1 MKITIVGTGYVGLVT
16 GACFSDA
23 GHEVMCVDNN
33 PKKIEMLLN
42 GELPI
47 YEPGLDVIVKRNVE
61 AGRLHFSTS
70 VAEGTKFATVIFIA
84 VGTPPGVGGEANLTY
99 VEQVGREV
107 AENMTEY
114 RLLVEKSTVPAKT
127 SEHLKRAM
135 MKYLKEDI
143 DFDVASNPEFLREG
157 TAIEDATHPDR
168 IVVGVESKRAGDI
181 LEEIYKPILAKG
193 GGQFLRMNVTS
204 AELTKHASNSFL
216 ALKISYINAVA
227 RICEMA
233 GADVEQVAKGMGLDP
248 RIGPRFLHAGVGY
261 GGSCFPK
268 DVDAFVRLSD
278 AVGYDFRLLKEVQSI
293 NKSQR
298 EFVMQKIKRELW
310 VVQDKKI
317 AIFGLAFKPETDDV
331 REAPSLYFVPSLQEM
346 KAKVVAWDPIAEGK
360 FREALPDVQL
370 ETTQDLYECA
380 KGADLVLILTEWA
393 DVRNIDLAKLK
404 SVMACPVMIDGRN
417 AFDPATVR
425 AAGFTYHSVGRA

>member
-1 MKITIVGTGYVGLVT
+1 MKISVVGTGYVGLVT

-23 GHEVMCVDNN
+23 GHEVMCIDNN
-33 PKKIEMLLN
+33 PKKIEMLHR
-42 GELPI
+42 GEMPI
-47 YEPGLDVIVKRNVE
+47 YEPGLEEIVKRNVE
-61 AGRLHFSTS
+61 AGRLKFSTS
-70 VAEGTKFATVIFIA
+70 VKEGTEFAEVIFIA
-84 VGTPPGVGGEANLTY
+84 VGTPPGPGGEANMTY

-107 AENMTEY
+107 AENMTSY

-127 SEHLKRAM
+127 SEHLKRTVL
-135 MKYLKEDI
+135 KYLRADT

-157 TAIEDATHPDR
+157 TAIGDAMNPDR

-181 LEEIYKPILAKG
+181 LEEIYRPILAKG

-248 RIGPRFLHAGVGY
+248 RIGSKFLHAGVGY

-278 AVGYDFRLLKEVQSI
+278 AVGYDFKLLKEVQNI
-293 NKSQR
+293 NKTQR
-298 EFVMQKIKRELW
+298 DFVMKKIKKELW

-331 REAPSLYFVPSLQEM
+331 REAPSLYFVPALKEM
-346 KAKVVAWDPIAEGK
+346 KAHVVAWDPIAEGK
-360 FREALPDVQL
+360 FKEVHPDL
-370 ETTQDLYECA
+370 ETVDDLYECA
-380 KGADLVLILTEWA
+380 KGADLVLVLTEWDA
-393 DVRNIDLAKLK
+393 VRNIDLAKLK
-404 SVMACPVMIDGRN
+404 SVMACPVIVDARN
-417 AFDPATVR
+417 AFDPLKVR
-425 AAGFTYHSVGRA
+425 ALGFTYHSVGRA

>member
-1 MKITIVGTGYVGLVT
+1 MKISIVGTGYVGLVT
-16 GACFSDA
+16 GACFSEA
-23 GHEVMCVDNN
+23 GHEVLCIDNN
-33 PKKIEMLLN
+33 PKKIEMLHR
-42 GELPI
+42 GEMPI
-47 YEPGLDVIVKRNVE
+47 YEPGLEEMVKRNVE

-70 VAEGTKFATVIFIA
+70 IAEGTAFAEVIFIA
-84 VGTPPGVGGEANLTY
+84 VGTPPGVGGEANMTF
-99 VEQVGREV
+99 VEQVGRQV
-107 AENMTEY
+107 AENMTSY
-114 RLLVEKSTVPAKT
+114 HLFVEKSTVPAKT
-127 SEHLKRAM
+127 SEHLRRTIL
-135 MKYLKEDI
+135 KYLRSDV

-157 TAIEDATHPDR
+157 TAIGDAMNPDR

-181 LEEIYKPILAKG
+181 LEEIYRPILAKG

-248 RIGPRFLHAGVGY
+248 RIGSKFLHAGVGY

-278 AVGYDFRLLKEVQSI
+278 AVGYDFKLLKEVQNI
-293 NKSQR
+293 NKTQR
-298 EFVMQKIKRELW
+298 DFVMKKIKKELW

-331 REAPSLYFVPSLQEM
+331 REAPSLYFVPALKEM
-346 KAKVVAWDPIAEGK
+346 KAHVVAWDPIAEGK
-360 FREALPDVQL
+360 FKEVHPDL
-370 ETTQDLYECA
+370 ETVDDLYECA
-380 KGADLVLILTEWA
+380 KGADLVLVLTEWDA
-393 DVRNIDLAKLK
+393 VRNIDLAKLK
-404 SVMACPVMIDGRN
+404 SVMACPVIVDARN
-417 AFDPATVR
+417 AFDPLKVR
-425 AAGFTYHSVGRA
+425 ALGFTYHSVGRA

>member
-1 MKITIVGTGYVGLVT
+1 MKISIVGTGYVGLVT
-16 GACFSDA
+16 GACFSEA
-23 GHEVMCVDNN
+23 GHDVLCIDNN
-33 PKKIEMLLN
+33 PKKIEMLHR

-47 YEPGLDVIVKRNVE
+47 YEPALDEMVKRNVE
-61 AGRLHFSTS
+61 AGRLHFTTS
-70 VAEGTKFATVIFIA
+70 IAERTAFAEVVFIA
-84 VGTPPGVGGEANLTY
+84 VGTPPGVGGEANLTF
-99 VEQVGREV
+99 VEQVGRQV
-107 AENMTEY
+107 AENMTSY
-114 RLLVEKSTVPAKT
+114 HLFVEKSTVPAKT
-127 SEHLKRAM
+127 SEHLKRTIL
-135 MKYLKEDI
+135 KYLRSDV

-157 TAIEDATHPDR
+157 TAIGDAMNPDR

-181 LEEIYKPILAKG
+181 LEEIYRPILAKG

-227 RICEMA
+227 RVCEAA
-233 GADVEQVAKGMGLDP
+233 GADVEQVAKWMGLDP
-248 RIGPRFLHAGVGY
+248 RIGPKFLHAGVGY

-278 AVGYDFRLLKEVQSI
+278 AVGYDFKLLKEVQNI
-293 NKSQR
+293 NKTQR
-298 EFVMQKIKRELW
+298 DFVMKKIKKELW

-331 REAPSLYFVPSLQEM
+331 REAPSLYFVPALEEM

-360 FREALPDVQL
+360 FREALPDVKL

-380 KGADLVLILTEWA
+380 KGADLVLVLTEWDA
-393 DVRNIDLAKLK
+393 VRNIDLEKLK
-404 SVMACPVMIDGRN
+404 SVMACPVIVDARN
-417 AFDPATVR
+417 AFDPAKVR
-425 AAGFTYHSVGRA
+425 ALGFTYHSVGRA